1 MPKVYKFI
9 WSFVI
14 LLFGLSLV
22 FLGVSYKKR
31 VWKDDSRLTYYDLP
45 QIRSVDPVTKEAVI
59 INLPQNLEVES
70 TDGRGVWLL
79 GKIAK
84 AGSQLWVLES
94 LKWHFGI
101 ADLQSSYDLTLW
113 DWWRLRRF
121 SPKSID
127 LTQTGLLTA
136 GKTSD
141 DVNIYRLSPHWY
153 LQSSDWFASAKIV
166 RQNLIITIIN
176 TTTVSGLGSRAA
188 RALETIG
195 IKVQTLLS
203 SQDNLKRC
211 RLTYSSQ
218 VRKLSGF
225 IILKDLFNCDTYIN
239 ESLDLE
245 IKLEL
250 GQDWAGKLFGS

>member
-1 MPKVYKFI
+1 MPKIYKFI

-14 LLFGLSLV
+14 LSLLSGLG
-22 FLGVSYKKR
+22 FLAFSFQKR

-59 INLPQNLEVES
+59 ITLPQNLEVES

-79 GKIAK
+79 GKITK
-84 AGSQLWVLES
+84 AGSKTWVLES
-94 LKWHFGI
+94 LRWHFGI
-101 ADLQSSYDLTLW
+101 ADLQPSSDLTVW

-136 GKTSD
+136 ETTSD
-141 DVNIYRLSPHWY
+141 GVAIYRLSPHWY
-153 LQSSDWFASAKIV
+153 LQSPDWFASAKIV
-166 RQNLIITIIN
+166 RQNLIVTIIN

-225 IILKDLFNCDTYIN
+225 IILKDLFNCDTQIN
-239 ESLDLE
+239 ESLGLE